1 MPSQPGAFP
10 PAPSPDTFPGASQPG
25 SPAGQ
30 PRKAAGKT
38 RWLIGGAAVAAV
50 LAVGA
55 VIVVPKVLGP
65 SDPGCKAY
73 AGTALTAYNQ
83 TIRDL
88 NAQASQAKL
97 TGDMTTAIAALRT
110 AAAQAQGAAV
120 RSALDGLLAELVTVR
135 TDVQKGSVPAATVS
149 AINAAAKTAD
159 NAC

>member
-1 MPSQPGAFP
+1 MAPQPGAFP
-10 PAPSPDTFPGASQPG
+10 PAPPPDTFPGASQPG
-25 SPAGQ
+25 SPTGQ
-30 PRKAAGKT
+30 PRKAHGKT

-55 VIVVPKVLGP
+55 VIVAPKVLGP

-110 AAAQAQGAAV
+110 ATAQAQSAAV
-120 RSALDGLLAELVTVR
+120 RSALGGLLAELVTVR
-135 TDVQKGSVPAATVS
+135 TDVQKGSVPAATVG
-149 AINAAAKTAD
+149 AINTAAKTAD